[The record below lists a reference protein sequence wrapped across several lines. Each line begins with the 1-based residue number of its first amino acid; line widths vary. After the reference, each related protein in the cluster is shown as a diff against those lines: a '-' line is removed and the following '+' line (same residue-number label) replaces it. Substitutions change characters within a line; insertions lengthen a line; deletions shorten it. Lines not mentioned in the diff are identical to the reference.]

1 MSKEVAPTGS
11 LSSGEHLAIGALSG
25 IFELLCQQPLLYIK
39 NCIQQNHPISFR
51 PSVLYRG
58 VGIMSASMA
67 PVTGVQFAVDGTLS
81 SYLYKTNNVT
91 PSDATRIGTAAFAGA
106 CSSFLSSPAEL
117 VMTLQQRTGHSLV
130 QTTSDVIQKHGFTR
144 LFVGIPLTMTR
155 EIVWCAS
162 FLALGT
168 VLSEKLHD
176 GLPGTFGD
184 RNTASIS
191 QRTATS
197 LIGGCS
203 FPHPSDVFVSIGS
216 VGAGLVAVFATQ
228 PVDTVKT
235 IVQGKGLEATPA
247 SAVAEFRTL
256 FNGGGIKALYKG
268 TIPRGVRLVG
278 AVFILSETKKFL
290 EDQAYK
296 LKGLRK

>member
-1 MSKEVAPTGS
+1 MSEEVAPTGF

-51 PSVLYRG
+51 PTVLYRG

-91 PSDATRIGTAAFAGA
+91 PSDATRIGTAASAGA

-130 QTTSDVIQKHGFTR
+130 QTTSDVVQKHGFTR

-162 FLALGT
+162 FLALGP
-168 VLSEKLHD
+168 VFSEKLHD

-197 LIGGCS
+197 LIG
-203 FPHPSDVFVSIGS
+203 S

-228 PVDTVKT
+228 PVDTIKT

-278 AVFILSETKKFL
+278 AVFILSETKKVL